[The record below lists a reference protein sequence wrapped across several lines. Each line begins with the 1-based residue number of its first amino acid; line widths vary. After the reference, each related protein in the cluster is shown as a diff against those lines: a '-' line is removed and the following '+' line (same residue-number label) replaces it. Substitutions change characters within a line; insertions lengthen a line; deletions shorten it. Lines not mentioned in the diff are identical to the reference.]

1 MRSTFKHTQ
10 KGAALIIVIFFF
22 IMISLAVIQSATV
35 GAVVELRAYRTLAG
49 SKYAYVAS
57 EAGVEDIFYRTI
69 NKLQVPSTETIALN
83 GATSTVT
90 VVTTS
95 ATQKDIYTLG
105 QVNSQTRK
113 VYISISNNKNVS
125 FPYGAQVGEGG
136 ITMGNN
142 STIDGTALATGNVY
156 SDGQIVGGSGVTIT
170 GNAVSSSGLSTDQY
184 ASSTQCSTYE
194 TVGRTNP
201 NIDYAQSF
209 QMSGT
214 SSAQLYKVSLNL
226 GRNGNAVG
234 ANIQIAADASG
245 KPSTTALATEALTY
259 SSVSTSGGWVDIIF
273 TSPPTLSPGTTY
285 WIVLDS
291 TQSASKYWTWCR
303 SAADNYATGTPYYKT
318 DWTTAGA
325 WTSVTGDMT
334 FTLTFGGG
342 ISKISDVTVSGL
354 AKADT
359 ITSSTIAGSA
369 YYQSI
374 SGSTVGGTSNS
385 GSPTPPYV
393 PLPISSSTIVAWEG
407 DASGG
412 GTITG
417 NCGDLGNAACN
428 TFPLSLGPKEITGN
442 LTVDNGEALT
452 VTGTLYVHGN
462 IDVTNNASVSC
473 DFAYQAR
480 SCIIIADGYINV
492 NNNSAFSGS
501 GIAGSY
507 VMMLST
513 KKGCLGTS
521 GIGCATN
528 NSAIEV
534 ANNVNGAIFYT
545 TDSLIDISNGAT
557 VTAVV
562 GYMIQL
568 SNNGNIH
575 YDPAA
580 LNVVFAASAVPT
592 TGGWNSNRWNE
603 Y

>member
-1 MRSTFKHTQ
+1 MRLTFKHSQ

-22 IMISLAVIQSATV
+22 IMISLAVIQSATI

-49 SKYAYVAS
+49 SKFAYVAS

-69 NKLQVPSTETIALN
+69 NKLQIPSTETIALN

-95 ATQKDIYTLG
+95 ATQKDIYTVG
-105 QVNSQTRK
+105 QVNSQIRK

-142 STIDGTALATGNVY
+142 ATIDGTALATGNVY
-156 SDGQIVGGSGVTIT
+156 SDGQIVGGLGVTIT

-184 ASSTQCSTYE
+184 ASSTQCDTYE
-194 TVGRTNP
+194 TVGKTNP

-209 QMSGT
+209 VMST
-214 SSAQLYKVSLNL
+214 TSAQLYKVSLNL
-226 GRNGNAVG
+226 GRNGNAIG
-234 ANIQIAADASG
+234 ANVQITADVAG
-245 KPSTTALATEALTY
+245 RPSTVPLATQALPY
-259 SSVSTSGGWVDIIF
+259 SSVSPAGGWVDVIL
-273 TSPPTLSPGTTY
+273 TSPPTLNLGSTY
-285 WIVLDS
+285 WIVLDT
-291 TQSASKYWTWCR
+291 TQSSVKYWTWCR
-303 SAADNYATGTPYYKT
+303 SNTDTYVTGTPYFKT

-334 FTLTFGGG
+334 FKLTFGGG
-342 ISKISDVTVSGL
+342 ISKISNVSVSGV
-354 AKADT
+354 AKADS
-359 ITSSTIAGSA
+359 ITSSTIGGNA

-374 SGSTVGGTSNS
+374 SGSTVGGASNP

-393 PLPISSSTIVAWEG
+393 PLPISSSTILAWEG
-407 DASGG
+407 DAAGG
-412 GTITG
+412 GTIIG
-417 NCGDLGNAACN
+417 NCGVAGVPACN
-428 TFPLSLGPKEITGN
+428 TFPLTLGPKEITGDLIVGLGN
-442 LTVDNGEALT
+442 TLTVS
-452 VTGTLYVHGN
+452 GTLYVHGN
-462 IDVTNNASVSC
+462 IDVQNNASLSC
-473 DFAYQAR
+473 DFGYQAR
-480 SCIIIADGYINV
+480 SCIIIADGYIHLS
-492 NNNSAFSGS
+492 NNDTFSGS

-507 VMMLST
+507 IMLLST
-513 KKGCLGTS
+513 KKGCIGTPSS
-521 GIGCATN
+521 GCTTN
-528 NSAIEV
+528 NSAIEIS
-534 ANNVNGAIFYT
+534 NNVNGAIFYT
-545 TDSLIDISNGAT
+545 TDSLIDISNNAT

-568 SNNGNIH
+568 ANNANIH

-580 LNVVFAASAVPT
+580 LNVLFAASAVPT